1 MMIKDYIFLLLFSVG
16 AIWCLKDLLNMK
28 NIKSESDKEK
38 KLYKENK
45 ILLLGIYIFLVD
57 MYVEKIFF

>member
-1 MMIKDYIFLLLFSVG
+1 MIKDYIFLLLFSIG
-16 AIWCLKDLLNMK
+16 AIWCLKDLLNIK
-28 NIKSESDKEK
+28 DFKSESDKEK

-57 MYVEKIFF
+57 MYVEKLFF